1 MIPEIGH
8 FALILALCVALVQSV
23 IPIVGAARN
32 IPGWIAVAR
41 PAAYTQLLFVA
52 VAYSCLTYAFIT
64 SDFSVAYTA
73 TNSNSRLPLLYRISG
88 VWGAHEGSLLL
99 WGLVLAVWTGAV
111 ARFSRSVPEAMLAR
125 VVGVMGMVS
134 VGFLLFMLFTSNPF
148 ERLLPAA
155 VEGRDLNPL
164 LQDVGLAIHPP
175 MLYMGYVGF
184 SVPFAFAVA
193 ALLHGRLDPAW
204 GALVT
209 SVDQHGVV
217 VPDTG
222 HIPGQ
227 LVGLLRV
234 GLGRLVVLGPRGERL
249 VYCRGWWARR

>member
-1 MIPEIGH
+1 MEIGQLMVPEIGH

-23 IPIVGAARN
+23 LPVVGAARN

-52 VAYSCLTYAFIT
+52 IAYICLTYAFIT
-64 SDFSVAYTA
+64 NDFSVAYTA
-73 TNSNSRLPLLYRISG
+73 TNSNSRLPLLFRISG

-134 VGFLLFMLFTSNPF
+134 VGFLLFMLFTSSPF

-155 VEGRDLNPL
+155 MEGRDLNPL
-164 LQDVGLAIHPP
+164 LQDVGLVRPCCIWD
-175 MLYMGYVGF
+175 M
-184 SVPFAFAVA
+184 SVFPFHLRLRWPLCCTAGWIRRGRAGHV
-193 ALLHGRLDPAW
+193 HGP
-204 GALVT
+204 T
-209 SVDQHGVV
+209 
-217 VPDTG
+217 
-222 HIPGQ
+222 
-227 LVGLLRV
+227 LR
-234 GLGRLVVLGPRGERL
+234 G
-249 VYCRGWWARR
+249 CF